1 MDGEWMDGMFSL
13 VSPRF
18 SLPVSS
24 HRRSDLSMESGEW
37 MESGLSMERG
47 WRVNEWNVLFC
58 EWSTLS
64 PGWVTLA
71 Q

>member
-1 MDGEWMDGMFSL
+1 MDGMFSL

-18 SLPVSS
+18 FLPVGS
-24 HRRSDLSMESGEW
+24 HRHSDLSMESGEW

-58 EWSTLS
+58 ELSTLS